1 MCLAVPGKV
10 VRLKDLDMADV
21 EIGGVE
27 TEVGLQLVSDVK
39 VGEYVL
45 VHAGYAI
52 NKIDEEGAKEMMK
65 LFEEIG
71 ELDEIAK
78 LRENDEIS

>member
-39 VGEYVL
+39 VDEYVL

-52 NKIDEEGAKEMMK
+52 NKIDEEGAKEMME
-65 LFEEIG
+65 LFKEIG

-78 LRENDEIS
+78 LREDDEIS